1 LASGSACAAADRA
14 AEAADACREASSSF
28 WRDAA
33 TSRSSAPVRGYV
45 LAVASVDEYVSA
57 LTPAQ
62 REQFERVRRIVRSV
76 VPDAE
81 ETISYGI
88 PTFKHRGK
96 YLIYFAAF
104 KDHMS
109 VYPTVGA
116 VEATKGTKG
125 TFRFSENDPVPEEVV
140 RAIVTHRLQMID
152 IR

>member
-1 LASGSACAAADRA
+1 MDGYLA
-14 AEAADACREASSSF
+14 
-28 WRDAA
+28 
-33 TSRSSAPVRGYV
+33 
-45 LAVASVDEYVSA
+45 A

-62 REQFERVRRIVRSV
+62 RAQFERIRRIVRSI

-81 ETISYGI
+81 ETISYRI

-125 TFRFSENDPVPEEVV
+125 HVS
-140 RAIVTHRLQMID
+140 LQ
-152 IR
+152 

>member
-1 LASGSACAAADRA
+1 MAGVDDYLA
-14 AEAADACREASSSF
+14 
-28 WRDAA
+28 
-33 TSRSSAPVRGYV
+33 
-45 LAVASVDEYVSA
+45 A

-62 REQFERVRRIVRSV
+62 REQFEGVRRIVRSM

-104 KDHMS
+104 KDHSS

-125 TFRFSENDPVPEEVV
+125 TFRFSVDDPVPEDVV
-140 RAIVTHRLQMID
+140 RAILAHRLEVID
-152 IR
+152 GSRRR